1 MIATETLVNEFYHV
15 AFLGVKTLANNEKVF
30 NVNMDREKLGNRC
43 WKGERLEDRKGSVD
57 NKVK

>member
-1 MIATETLVNEFYHV
+1 VNEFYHV
-15 AFLGVKTLANNEKVF
+15 AYFSVKTLANNEKVF